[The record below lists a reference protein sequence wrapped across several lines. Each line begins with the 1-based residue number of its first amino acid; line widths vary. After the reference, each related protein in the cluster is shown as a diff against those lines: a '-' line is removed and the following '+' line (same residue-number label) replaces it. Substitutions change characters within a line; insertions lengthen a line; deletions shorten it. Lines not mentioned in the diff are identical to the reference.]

1 MPRSKMPNLK
11 PMDIEPMEDG
21 YLPQS
26 EYLNKPEK
34 PNALKQ
40 LKKKSIPVEKSV
52 ESVESVEDI
61 AESVEKPVKKKRI
74 MSEKQLASL
83 ARAREASAKKR
94 KEKKALKMAEEKPL
108 INKKIK
114 PVNPMKTIPEESS
127 SDDEMTQHEVPHII
141 QQNLKKSYGSLQ
153 PPDSVEERVYQ
164 RIMKEKADRRA
175 VKEQQREDAR
185 LAKQYEE
192 SIREDERKK
201 LYEMTQRIEPKKQRV
216 NAKAMLQP
224 NKWEECFAPKK
235 RNPFGF

>member
-1 MPRSKMPNLK
+1 MPRSKMPE
-11 PMDIEPMEDG
+11 ISPMEIQQPDESA
-21 YLPQS
+21 YLKQ
-26 EYLNKPEK
+26 EDYLKKPEK
-34 PNALKQ
+34 PNALKSLQ
-40 LKKKSIPVEKSV
+40 KAKRVE
-52 ESVESVEDI
+52 ESVESVE
-61 AESVEKPVKKKRI
+61 ESIEPVEKPVKKKRV

-108 INKKIK
+108 INKKVK
-114 PVNPMKTIPEESS
+114 PVKPMPTIQEESS
-127 SDDEMTQHEVPHII
+127 SDDEPSRMEEH
-141 QQNLKKSYGSLQ
+141 LKKSYGSLQ

-164 RIMKEKADRRA
+164 RIMAEKDQRRK
-175 VKEQQREDAR
+175 VKEQKREDER
-185 LAKQYEE
+185 LAREYEE

-201 LYEMTQRIEPKKQRV
+201 LYEMTQRVKPKKQGV

>member
-1 MPRSKMPNLK
+1 MPRSKMPDLS
-11 PMDIEPMEDG
+11 PMEIEQPDADG
-21 YLPQS
+21 YLKQS
-26 EYLNKPEK
+26 EYLKKPEK

-40 LKKKSIPVEKSV
+40 LKKKGIPVEKSI
-52 ESVESVEDI
+52 ESVEPVEDI
-61 AESVEKPVKKKRI
+61 AEPVEKPVKKKRV

-83 ARAREASAKKR
+83 ARARAVSAQKR

-108 INKKIK
+108 INKKVK
-114 PVNPMKTIPEESS
+114 PVNPMKSIPEESS
-127 SDDEMTQHEVPHII
+127 SDDEPSP
-141 QQNLKKSYGSLQ
+141 QQQLKKSYGSLQ

-185 LAKQYEE
+185 LAREYEE

-201 LYEMTQRIEPKKQRV
+201 LYEMTQRVEPKKQRV

>member
-1 MPRSKMPNLK
+1 MEIQQPDESAYLK
-11 PMDIEPMEDG
+11 QED
-21 YLPQS
+21 YLK
-26 EYLNKPEK
+26 KPEK
-34 PNALKQ
+34 PNALKSLQ
-40 LKKKSIPVEKSV
+40 KAKRVE
-52 ESVESVEDI
+52 ESVESVE
-61 AESVEKPVKKKRI
+61 ESIEPVEKPVKKKRV

-108 INKKIK
+108 INKKVK
-114 PVNPMKTIPEESS
+114 PVKPMPTIQEESS
-127 SDDEMTQHEVPHII
+127 SDDEPSPQEH
-141 QQNLKKSYGSLQ
+141 LKKSYGSLQ

-164 RIMKEKADRRA
+164 RIMAEKDQRRK
-175 VKEQQREDAR
+175 VKEQKREDER
-185 LAKQYEE
+185 LAREYEE

-201 LYEMTQRIEPKKQRV
+201 LYEMTQQMKPKPKKQGV

>member
-1 MPRSKMPNLK
+1 MPRSKMPDLS
-11 PMDIEPMEDG
+11 PMEIEQPDADG
-21 YLPQS
+21 YLKQS
-26 EYLNKPEK
+26 EYLKKPEK

-40 LKKKSIPVEKSV
+40 LKKKGIPVEKSI
-52 ESVESVEDI
+52 ESVEPVEDI
-61 AESVEKPVKKKRI
+61 AEPVEKPVKKKRV

-83 ARAREASAKKR
+83 ARAREVSAQKR

-108 INKKIK
+108 INKKVK
-114 PVNPMKTIPEESS
+114 PVNPMKGIPEESS
-127 SDDEMTQHEVPHII
+127 SDDEPTP
-141 QQNLKKSYGSLQ
+141 QQQLKKSYGSLQ

-185 LAKQYEE
+185 LAREYEE

-201 LYEMTQRIEPKKQRV
+201 LYEMTQRVEPKKRV